1 MNKRDKAKLD
11 ALLLRLTAEFSDRH
25 RQSTVIW
32 RGEVRAIVA
41 AIRAIKTD
49 GADSATGK
57 GHDTHR
63 SEG

>member
-1 MNKRDKAKLD
+1 MNKRDMEKLD
-11 ALLLRLTAEFSDRH
+11 GLLVRLTAEFSDRR

-49 GADSATGK
+49 DTSRPTKGAA
-57 GHDTHR
+57 HDHP
-63 SEG
+63 

>member
-41 AIRAIKTD
+41 AIRAIKADGTSRPPK
-49 GADSATGK
+49 GAD
-57 GHDTHR
+57 HDHP
-63 SEG
+63 